1 MQKVLVD
8 LASPD
13 PKNWPQ
19 AIESLLKIVEHDE
32 GLLQKESKKIK
43 IAIQK
48 FLHSNDVELTS
59 QSLEVIANLRDI
71 YSSEEISTNILQV
84 FNLISKTQLSH
95 KNISVIED
103 ILETLH
109 ELIQDD
115 LKPKSKVLVKN
126 FQQVYETLSSA
137 IDLSIEFQ
145 IKLLTVA
152 EEIFELDP
160 ECLKENKKVQKL
172 FSCQILDISG
182 KLSRFFESTTNS
194 EDEDEEETN
203 LFGEMK
209 TRVDALISK
218 ILHAFAFEE
227 FLISIYEKVKG
238 QMASNKDSEVFS
250 GLSVASLMGE
260 FLEMDDIIPLMASVK
275 SNANNQ
281 LASIRFACC
290 QVLAMI
296 S

>member
-1 MQKVLVD
+1 M
-8 LASPD
+8 
-13 PKNWPQ
+13 
-19 AIESLLKIVEHDE
+19 
-32 GLLQKESKKIK
+32 
-43 IAIQK
+43 
-48 FLHSNDVELTS
+48 HSNDVELTS
-59 QSLEVIANLRDI
+59 QSLEVVANLRDI

-115 LKPKSKVLVKN
+115 LKPKSKVLVKI

-145 IKLLTVA
+145 IKLLTLA

-194 EDEDEEETN
+194 EDEEETN

-290 QVLAMI
+290 
-296 S
+296 